1 MEIETTD
8 PSGKPAQTQVQAE
21 TVVRFLDDHAR
32 LRGKSEVL
40 DALALRVLRGDE
52 DLGTALRLKGE
63 EIQEHLIAH
72 MVWEEGKLL
81 PLLQSVDSGQ
91 SAAAQLLSDHVAQ
104 RERLA
109 DCLRALTAAER
120 RPAKL
125 AKTILDLTAW
135 LEHDMLAEERRILA
149 ILGHPA
155 RCEPGAH

>member
-1 MEIETTD
+1 MEIETTG
-8 PSGKPAQTQVQAE
+8 PSGKPAEAE
-21 TVVRFLDDHAR
+21 LHTDCVVRFLDDHAR

-40 DALALRVLRGDE
+40 EALALRVLRGDE

-72 MVWEEGKLL
+72 MAWEEGTLL
-81 PLLQSVDSGQ
+81 PLVR
-91 SAAAQLLSDHVAQ
+91 SAHGGRIVAAQLCSDHAAQ

-109 DCLRALTAAER
+109 DCLRSLADGER

-135 LEHDMLAEERRILA
+135 LEHDILAEENRILA
-149 ILGHPA
+149 ILGDPA
-155 RCEPGAH
+155 RSESEAR